1 MVAMR
6 LVALV
11 LAGLRWEASEG
22 LAFWELFTLLLLGEA
37 LLDGMGL

>member
-1 MVAMR
+1 MAAMR

-11 LAGLRWEASEG
+11 LRWEALEG
-22 LAFWELFTLLLLGEA
+22 LALWELFTLLLLGEA